1 MTEVSDMSLYVQS
14 PLGTL
19 VSQEE
24 SVALRNLAALACELD
39 GHGTGRSMD
48 VAKKFFSL
56 MSKTADDLIAAHT
69 KLSGGCA
76 ACGQTDTG
84 QTGEYP
90 CKACGLP
97 MEHDQKA

>member
-1 MTEVSDMSLYVQS
+1 MSLYVQS

-24 SVALRNLAALACELD
+24 SVALRNLAAMACELD
-39 GHGTGRSMD
+39 GHGTDQSMN
-48 VAKKFFSL
+48 VAKKFFL
-56 MSKTADDLIAAHT
+56 LLSKTADDLITAHT
-69 KLSGGCA
+69 KISGGCA
-76 ACGQTDTG
+76 ACGQTDAG

-97 MEHDQKA
+97 MEHDKKA